1 MSITL
6 RLDPLSGVASFDGLD
21 AAAIG
26 AATPTDISTLQGRV
40 TTLENSSNASAVT
53 DLQSRMSAV
62 ETLLTK
68 VTQTFTVTVQ
78 LQQPSGTLV
87 ATGSY
92 NTFVA
97 DQKTHWGTQ
106 WWTDYVI
113 NVTLV
118 GSDQNINFKNG
129 RYLNNSIANG
139 RLIMDYPDVDVIAK
153 TAYYQIS
160 AGAVG
165 DDVKQLRRLLYE
177 TGDQSTLSTN
187 STFTSTL
194 TTALNAFK
202 TRQGLTANGIC
213 DGATWVKLSNNSL
226 ANWHV

>member
-6 RLDPLSGVASFDGLD
+6 RLNPLSGIASFDGLD
-21 AAAIG
+21 ATAVG
-26 AATPTDISTLQGRV
+26 AATPADITALQTRV
-40 TTLENSSNASAVT
+40 TTLEGSSNNTSIT
-53 DLQSRMSAV
+53 DLQNRVTAL

-68 VTQTFTVTVQ
+68 VTQTFTVTTQ

-153 TAYYQIS
+153 TANYQIS
-160 AGAVG
+160 VGAVG
-165 DDVKQLRRLLYE
+165 DDVKQLKRLLYE
-177 TGDQSTLSTN
+177 TGDLPTLSTN
-187 STFTSTL
+187 ATFITST